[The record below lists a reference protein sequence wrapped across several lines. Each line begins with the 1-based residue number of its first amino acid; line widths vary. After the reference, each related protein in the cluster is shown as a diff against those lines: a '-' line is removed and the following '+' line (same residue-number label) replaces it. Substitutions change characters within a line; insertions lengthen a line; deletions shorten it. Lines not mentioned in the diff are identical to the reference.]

1 MEEILE
7 QVIEIVKETMD
18 VEEVTPETLMED
30 ELGISSLEFYELL
43 NNLESAFGIKIPE
56 KILSNV
62 ETVEDI
68 AYEVNTILERKG

>member
-1 MEEILE
+1 MEMIIE

-18 VEEVTPETLMED
+18 VSEVTPDTMMQD
-30 ELGISSLEFYELL
+30 DLGISSLEFYELL
-43 NNLESAFGIKIPE
+43 NNLEIEFGIKIPE

-68 AYEVNTILERKG
+68 ANEVSRIMENA